1 MKTVQCSEA
10 KTHFLRMLDEV
21 EGGETIVIT
30 RRGVRVARLVP
41 DREADR
47 RERDQVVTDIRNLG
61 RQNGKITA
69 DELVAWKH
77 EGHRY

>member
-1 MKTVQCSEA
+1 MKTLPCSEA

-21 EGGETIVIT
+21 ERGETIVIT

-41 DREADR
+41 DREEEQR
-47 RERDQVVTDIRNLG
+47 GIGQVIADIRSLG